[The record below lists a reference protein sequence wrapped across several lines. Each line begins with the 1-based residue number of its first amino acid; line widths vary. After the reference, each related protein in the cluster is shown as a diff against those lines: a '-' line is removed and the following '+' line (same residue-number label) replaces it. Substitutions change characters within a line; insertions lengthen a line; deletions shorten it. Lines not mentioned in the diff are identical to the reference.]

1 MVSSA
6 TTSQP
11 AAAAMR
17 PIASRVEDGMV
28 APVGLWPS
36 GCTYSTPASAV
47 TSAAAAPILDGIGLC
62 GADLIP
68 GLEPAVVSTGLRYL
82 VVPVSA
88 AALARAAITAADF
101 AGRLAAV
108 GAQFAYLLDPDGLEG
123 RHWTNDG
130 GTEDIATGSAAGT
143 VGAYL
148 ARAGRVALNQ
158 PFTLHQGRFAGRP
171 SQIQVEPR
179 SSAGGLARI
188 LVGGQV
194 ALVAAGTLRNLPG
207 VIR

>member
-1 MVSSA
+1 
-6 TTSQP
+6 
-11 AAAAMR
+11 
-17 PIASRVEDGMV
+17 
-28 APVGLWPS
+28 
-36 GCTYSTPASAV
+36 
-47 TSAAAAPILDGIGLC
+47 
-62 GADLIP
+62 
-68 GLEPAVVSTGLRYL
+68 LRYL
-82 VVPVSA
+82 VIPVSA

-148 ARAGRVALNQ
+148 ARVGRVVLNQ
-158 PFTLHQGRFAGRP
+158 PLTLGQGRFAGRP
-171 SQIQVEPR
+171 SQIQVDPR
-179 SSAGGLARI
+179 GSADDIARV